1 MSGPIFLETSTP
13 RDRPQSLVELISLIQ
28 QYAMIELYG
37 APVPAESLLLKNQ
50 STFIYA
56 GLKGGLGGMALG
68 VVLLPLSLAVLD
80 TLVPV
85 FGGGAKTP
93 VADLYDRIWSFIMTF
108 FWPLGYWALFVTQ
121 LAPVHVGRA
130 PMRAT
135 NWLCAG
141 WIAGITVKAVLGALL
156 YHFMLFLVTPERL
169 GEWLT
174 DEGVLTLWT
183 SPFWDLL
190 DRLRF
195 SEWYTRF
202 YPLWITASAWLI
214 GTSIGLSLTLLAA
227 LRVGHRYARQR
238 YERNRLYE
246 VLG

>member
-1 MSGPIFLETSTP
+1 MGGPIFLETSTP
-13 RDRPQSLVELISLIQ
+13 RERPQSLIELISLIQ
-28 QYAMIELYG
+28 QYATIELYG

-68 VVLLPLSLAVLD
+68 VLLLPLSLAVLD

-93 VADLYDRIWSFIMTF
+93 VADLYDRVWSFLMTF

-121 LAPVHVGRA
+121 LAPVHFGRA

-135 NWLCAG
+135 NWLCSG
-141 WIAGITVKAVLGALL
+141 WIAGIAVKAVLGTLL
-156 YHFMLFLVTPERL
+156 YHLMLFLVTPDRL
-169 GEWLT
+169 AHWLT
-174 DEGVLTLWT
+174 GEGALPLLVR
-183 SPFWDLL
+183 PFWDLG
-190 DRLRF
+190 DRLAAI
-195 SEWYTRF
+195 EWYARF
-202 YPLWITASAWLI
+202 YPLWITASAWLV
-214 GTSIGLSLTLLAA
+214 GTAIGLSVTLLLA
-227 LRVGHRYARQR
+227 LWIGHRHARR
-238 YERNRLYE
+238 RHDLNRQYE